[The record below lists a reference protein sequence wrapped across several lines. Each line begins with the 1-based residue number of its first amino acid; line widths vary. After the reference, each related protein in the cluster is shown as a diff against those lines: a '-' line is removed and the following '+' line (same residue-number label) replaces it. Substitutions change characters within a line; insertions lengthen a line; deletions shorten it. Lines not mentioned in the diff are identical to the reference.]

1 MNQIKWLKKENAWML
16 VTIGCLLLMVLI
28 GGSFFMKSHNQAKSD
43 TDWLFL
49 TESKDIESSFED
61 EDAQILPQEI
71 VVDLKGAVNM
81 PGIYLMSD
89 GGRVYEVIEKAGGLR
104 EDADEQR
111 VNLAAL
117 LKDEMVLYIPTEGE
131 MEGEEAIA
139 AGIFELNERDD
150 GKVNINTATESE
162 LQQLSGVGPAKAGQI
177 IQYREQNGPFEK
189 IEDLKKVSGIGEKS
203 FEQLRES
210 IKAQ

>member
-1 MNQIKWLKKENAWML
+1 
-16 VTIGCLLLMVLI
+16 
-28 GGSFFMKSHNQAKSD
+28 MKSHNQAKSD

-49 TESKDIESSFED
+49 NESNDIESSFEN

-131 MEGEEAIA
+131 IEGEEAIT
-139 AGIFELNERDD
+139 AGIFQINETED

-177 IQYREQNGPFEK
+177 IQYREQNGPFEM

-210 IKAQ
+210 IKTQ

>member
-1 MNQIKWLKKENAWML
+1 
-16 VTIGCLLLMVLI
+16 
-28 GGSFFMKSHNQAKSD
+28 MKSHNQAKSD